1 MNTGFIALHRKLL
14 DSPIWQVTTVEQK
27 VILITL
33 LLMAN
38 HSEKKWY
45 WQGEEFIC
53 QPGQFITSLP
63 NIVKACGNGLTVQN
77 VRTALKKFENMNFLT
92 DQSTKTGRLITIVNW
107 QVYQGKRDVDNRQP
121 NSQLTESQQTPN
133 RQPNSQLTESQQTPN
148 RQPNSQLTSNNNDNN
163 ITMINND
170 NNNTYSAFSE
180 KIQIAL
186 SIFEKFIRR
195 PMHPSEIERIV
206 KALDKYSVEEFEE
219 ACKKTKFKYGG
230 YKLANVERI
239 LQKSTDAA
247 EVNEKEKG
255 FELFW
260 ELYPSKRK
268 KPVARIAWM
277 NMRVH
282 SEEQYALIN
291 SAVERYKKTNQW
303 QEENGRYIPDPDTF
317 LQDERWTDEI
327 KLPEAV
333 QAADKEAQEKAE
345 WIAKNKERWAAIPPE
360 KRKYRL
366 ACFMG
371 LDWEEVRDM
380 PYVGT

>member
-1 MNTGFIALHRKLL
+1 MSGYFKLYREL
-14 DSPIWQVTTVEQK
+14 LNKPIWLNSSNEQR

-33 LLMAN
+33 LAMAN
-38 HSEKKWY
+38 WKETEWDYYGEKIKLN
-45 WQGEEFIC
+45 
-53 QPGQFITSLP
+53 PGQFIASAPAIKERCNSSEIT
-63 NIVKACGNGLTVQN
+63 IMKI
-77 VRTALKKFENMNFLT
+77 RTALERFEKLDFLT
-92 DQSTKTGRLITIVNW
+92 VSLTGKSTKSGKLITIVNW
-107 QVYQGKRDVDNRQP
+107 RHYQSNEEEDNRQ
-121 NSQLTESQQTPN
+121 NN
-133 RQPNSQLTESQQTPN
+133 RQNNKEITD
-148 RQPNSQLTSNNNDNN
+148 RQPTDNRH
-163 ITMINND
+163 I
-170 NNNTYSAFSE
+170 
-180 KIQIAL
+180 K
-186 SIFEKFIRR
+186 
-195 PMHPSEIERIV
+195 
-206 KALDKYSVEEFEE
+206 EEGKE
-219 ACKKTKFKYGG
+219 
-230 YKLANVERI
+230 YKELKE
-239 LQKSTDAA
+239 D
-247 EVNEKEKG
+247 KEKG
-255 FELFW
+255 FERFW

-291 SAVERYKKTNQW
+291 TAVERYKKTNQW

-327 KLPEAV
+327 KLSEAV
-333 QAADKEAQEKAE
+333 QAADREAQEKDE

>member
-1 MNTGFIALHRKLL
+1 MSGYFKLYREL
-14 DSPIWQVTTVEQK
+14 LNKPIWLNSSNEQR

-33 LLMAN
+33 LAMAN
-38 HSEKKWY
+38 WKETEWDYYGEKIKLN
-45 WQGEEFIC
+45 
-53 QPGQFITSLP
+53 PGQFIASAPAIKERCNSSEIT
-63 NIVKACGNGLTVQN
+63 IMKI
-77 VRTALKKFENMNFLT
+77 RTALERFEKLDFLT
-92 DQSTKTGRLITIVNW
+92 VSLTGKSTKSGKLITIVNW
-107 QVYQGKRDVDNRQP
+107 RLYQSNEEEDNRQ
-121 NSQLTESQQTPN
+121 NN
-133 RQPNSQLTESQQTPN
+133 RQNNKEITD
-148 RQPNSQLTSNNNDNN
+148 RQPTDNRH
-163 ITMINND
+163 I
-170 NNNTYSAFSE
+170 
-180 KIQIAL
+180 K
-186 SIFEKFIRR
+186 
-195 PMHPSEIERIV
+195 
-206 KALDKYSVEEFEE
+206 EEGKE
-219 ACKKTKFKYGG
+219 
-230 YKLANVERI
+230 YKELKE
-239 LQKSTDAA
+239 D
-247 EVNEKEKG
+247 KEKG
-255 FELFW
+255 FERFW

-291 SAVERYKKTNQW
+291 AAVERYKKTNQW

-327 KLPEAV
+327 KLSQAV
-333 QAADKEAQEKAE
+333 QAADREAQEKDE

>member
-1 MNTGFIALHRKLL
+1 MSGYFKLYREL
-14 DSPIWQVTTVEQK
+14 LNKPIWLNSSNEQR

-33 LLMAN
+33 LAMAN
-38 HSEKKWY
+38 WKETEWDYYGEKIKLN
-45 WQGEEFIC
+45 
-53 QPGQFITSLP
+53 PGQFIASAPAIKERCNSSEIT
-63 NIVKACGNGLTVQN
+63 IMKI
-77 VRTALKKFENMNFLT
+77 RTALERFEKLDFLT
-92 DQSTKTGRLITIVNW
+92 VSLTGKSTKSGKLITIVNW
-107 QVYQGKRDVDNRQP
+107 RLYQSNEEEDNRQNNKEITDRQP
-121 NSQLTESQQTPN
+121 TDN
-133 RQPNSQLTESQQTPN
+133 RQ
-148 RQPNSQLTSNNNDNN
+148 
-163 ITMINND
+163 I
-170 NNNTYSAFSE
+170 
-180 KIQIAL
+180 K
-186 SIFEKFIRR
+186 
-195 PMHPSEIERIV
+195 
-206 KALDKYSVEEFEE
+206 EEGKE
-219 ACKKTKFKYGG
+219 
-230 YKLANVERI
+230 YKELKE
-239 LQKSTDAA
+239 D
-247 EVNEKEKG
+247 KEKG
-255 FELFW
+255 FERFW

-291 SAVERYKKTNQW
+291 AAVERYKKTNQW

-327 KLPEAV
+327 KLPKSV
-333 QAADKEAQEKAE
+333 QAADKEAQEKDE

>member
-1 MNTGFIALHRKLL
+1 MSGYFKLYREL
-14 DSPIWQVTTVEQK
+14 LNKPIWLNSSNEQR

-33 LLMAN
+33 LAMAN
-38 HSEKKWY
+38 WKETEWDYYGEKIKLN
-45 WQGEEFIC
+45 
-53 QPGQFITSLP
+53 PGQFIASAPAIKERCNSSEIT
-63 NIVKACGNGLTVQN
+63 IMKI
-77 VRTALKKFENMNFLT
+77 RTALERFEKLDFLT
-92 DQSTKTGRLITIVNW
+92 VSLTGKSTKSGKLITIVNW
-107 QVYQGKRDVDNRQP
+107 RLYQSNEEEDNRQ
-121 NSQLTESQQTPN
+121 NN
-133 RQPNSQLTESQQTPN
+133 RQNNKEITD
-148 RQPNSQLTSNNNDNN
+148 RQPTDNRH
-163 ITMINND
+163 I
-170 NNNTYSAFSE
+170 
-180 KIQIAL
+180 K
-186 SIFEKFIRR
+186 
-195 PMHPSEIERIV
+195 
-206 KALDKYSVEEFEE
+206 EEGKE
-219 ACKKTKFKYGG
+219 
-230 YKLANVERI
+230 YKELKE
-239 LQKSTDAA
+239 D
-247 EVNEKEKG
+247 KEKG
-255 FELFW
+255 FERFW

-291 SAVERYKKTNQW
+291 ATVERYKKTNQW

-327 KLPEAV
+327 KLPKSV
-333 QAADKEAQEKAE
+333 QAADKEAQEKDE

>member
-1 MNTGFIALHRKLL
+1 MSGYFKLYREL
-14 DSPIWQVTTVEQK
+14 LNKPIWLNSSNEQR

-33 LLMAN
+33 LAMAN
-38 HSEKKWY
+38 WKETEWDYYGEKIKLN
-45 WQGEEFIC
+45 
-53 QPGQFITSLP
+53 PGQFIASAPAIKERCNSSEIT
-63 NIVKACGNGLTVQN
+63 IMKI
-77 VRTALKKFENMNFLT
+77 RTALERFEKLDFLT
-92 DQSTKTGRLITIVNW
+92 VSLTGKSTKSGKLITIVNW
-107 QVYQGKRDVDNRQP
+107 RLYQSNEEEDNRQ
-121 NSQLTESQQTPN
+121 NN
-133 RQPNSQLTESQQTPN
+133 RQNNKEITDRQPTDN
-148 RQPNSQLTSNNNDNN
+148 RQ
-163 ITMINND
+163 I
-170 NNNTYSAFSE
+170 
-180 KIQIAL
+180 K
-186 SIFEKFIRR
+186 
-195 PMHPSEIERIV
+195 
-206 KALDKYSVEEFEE
+206 EEGKE
-219 ACKKTKFKYGG
+219 
-230 YKLANVERI
+230 YKELKE
-239 LQKSTDAA
+239 D
-247 EVNEKEKG
+247 KEKG
-255 FELFW
+255 FERFW

-291 SAVERYKKTNQW
+291 AAVERYKKTNQW

-327 KLPEAV
+327 KLSEAV
-333 QAADKEAQEKAE
+333 QAADREAQEKDE

>member
-1 MNTGFIALHRKLL
+1 MSGYFKLYREL
-14 DSPIWQVTTVEQK
+14 LNKPIWLNSSNEQR

-33 LLMAN
+33 LAMAN
-38 HSEKKWY
+38 WKETEWDYYGEKIKLN
-45 WQGEEFIC
+45 
-53 QPGQFITSLP
+53 PGQFIASAPAIKERCNSSEIT
-63 NIVKACGNGLTVQN
+63 IMKI
-77 VRTALKKFENMNFLT
+77 RTALERFEKLNFLT
-92 DQSTKTGRLITIVNW
+92 ISLTGKSTKSGRLITIVNW
-107 QVYQGKRDVDNRQP
+107 RLYQSNEEEDNRQD
-121 NSQLTESQQTPN
+121 N
-133 RQPNSQLTESQQTPN
+133 RQNNKEITD
-148 RQPNSQLTSNNNDNN
+148 RQPTDNRHIKEEVKELKEDKEIKN
-163 ITMINND
+163 KVCVN
-170 NNNTYSAFSE
+170 E
-180 KIQIAL
+180 QIQNPIQ
-186 SIFEKFIRR
+186 F
-195 PMHPSEIERIV
+195 
-206 KALDKYSVEEFEE
+206 
-219 ACKKTKFKYGG
+219 
-230 YKLANVERI
+230 
-239 LQKSTDAA
+239 
-247 EVNEKEKG
+247 NEKEKG
-255 FELFW
+255 FERFW
-260 ELYPSKRK
+260 ESYPSKRK

>member
-1 MNTGFIALHRKLL
+1 MSGYFKLYREL
-14 DSPIWQVTTVEQK
+14 LNKPIWLNSSNEQR

-33 LLMAN
+33 LAMAN
-38 HSEKKWY
+38 WKETEWDYYGEKIKLN
-45 WQGEEFIC
+45 
-53 QPGQFITSLP
+53 PGQFIASAPAIKERCNSSEIT
-63 NIVKACGNGLTVQN
+63 IMKI
-77 VRTALKKFENMNFLT
+77 RTALERFEKLDFLT
-92 DQSTKTGRLITIVNW
+92 VSLTGKSTKSGKLITIVNW
-107 QVYQGKRDVDNRQP
+107 RLYQSNEEEDNRQ
-121 NSQLTESQQTPN
+121 NNKEITD
-133 RQPNSQLTESQQTPN
+133 RQPTDN
-148 RQPNSQLTSNNNDNN
+148 RH
-163 ITMINND
+163 I
-170 NNNTYSAFSE
+170 
-180 KIQIAL
+180 K
-186 SIFEKFIRR
+186 
-195 PMHPSEIERIV
+195 
-206 KALDKYSVEEFEE
+206 EEGKE
-219 ACKKTKFKYGG
+219 
-230 YKLANVERI
+230 YKELKE
-239 LQKSTDAA
+239 D
-247 EVNEKEKG
+247 KEKG
-255 FELFW
+255 FERFW

-291 SAVERYKKTNQW
+291 AAVERYKKTNQW

-327 KLPEAV
+327 KLSEAV
-333 QAADKEAQEKAE
+333 QAADREAQEKDE

>member
-1 MNTGFIALHRKLL
+1 MSGYFKLYREL
-14 DSPIWQVTTVEQK
+14 LNKPIWLNSSNEQR

-33 LLMAN
+33 LAMAN
-38 HSEKKWY
+38 WKETEWDYYGEKIKLN
-45 WQGEEFIC
+45 
-53 QPGQFITSLP
+53 PGQFIASAPAIKERCNSSEIT
-63 NIVKACGNGLTVQN
+63 IMKI
-77 VRTALKKFENMNFLT
+77 RTALERFEKLDFLT
-92 DQSTKTGRLITIVNW
+92 VSLTGKSTKSGKLITIVNW
-107 QVYQGKRDVDNRQP
+107 RLYQSNEEEDNRQ
-121 NSQLTESQQTPN
+121 NN
-133 RQPNSQLTESQQTPN
+133 RQNNKEITD
-148 RQPNSQLTSNNNDNN
+148 RQPTDNRH
-163 ITMINND
+163 I
-170 NNNTYSAFSE
+170 
-180 KIQIAL
+180 K
-186 SIFEKFIRR
+186 
-195 PMHPSEIERIV
+195 
-206 KALDKYSVEEFEE
+206 EEGKE
-219 ACKKTKFKYGG
+219 
-230 YKLANVERI
+230 YKELKE
-239 LQKSTDAA
+239 D
-247 EVNEKEKG
+247 KEKG
-255 FELFW
+255 FERFW

-291 SAVERYKKTNQW
+291 AAVERYKKTNQW

-327 KLPEAV
+327 KLSEAV
-333 QAADKEAQEKAE
+333 RAADRETQEKDE

>member
-1 MNTGFIALHRKLL
+1 MSGYFKLYREL
-14 DSPIWQVTTVEQK
+14 LNKPIWLNSSNEQR

-33 LLMAN
+33 LAMAN
-38 HSEKKWY
+38 WKETEWDYYGEKIKLN
-45 WQGEEFIC
+45 
-53 QPGQFITSLP
+53 PGQFIASAPAIKERCNSSEIT
-63 NIVKACGNGLTVQN
+63 IMKI
-77 VRTALKKFENMNFLT
+77 RTALERFEKLDFLT
-92 DQSTKTGRLITIVNW
+92 VSLTGKSTKSGKLITIVNW
-107 QVYQGKRDVDNRQP
+107 RLYQSNEEEDNRQ
-121 NSQLTESQQTPN
+121 NN
-133 RQPNSQLTESQQTPN
+133 RQNNKEITD
-148 RQPNSQLTSNNNDNN
+148 RQPTDNRH
-163 ITMINND
+163 I
-170 NNNTYSAFSE
+170 
-180 KIQIAL
+180 K
-186 SIFEKFIRR
+186 
-195 PMHPSEIERIV
+195 
-206 KALDKYSVEEFEE
+206 EEGKE
-219 ACKKTKFKYGG
+219 
-230 YKLANVERI
+230 YKELKE
-239 LQKSTDAA
+239 D
-247 EVNEKEKG
+247 KEKG
-255 FELFW
+255 FERFW

-291 SAVERYKKTNQW
+291 AAVERYKKTNQW

-327 KLPEAV
+327 KLPKSV
-333 QAADKEAQEKAE
+333 QAADKEAQEKDE

>member
-1 MNTGFIALHRKLL
+1 MSGYFKLYREL
-14 DSPIWQVTTVEQK
+14 LNKPIWLNSSNEQR

-33 LLMAN
+33 LAMAN
-38 HSEKKWY
+38 WKETEWDYYGEKIKLN
-45 WQGEEFIC
+45 
-53 QPGQFITSLP
+53 PGQFIASAPAIKERCNSSEIT
-63 NIVKACGNGLTVQN
+63 IMKI
-77 VRTALKKFENMNFLT
+77 RTALERFEKLDFLT
-92 DQSTKTGRLITIVNW
+92 VSLTGKSTKSGKLITIVNW
-107 QVYQGKRDVDNRQP
+107 RLYQSNEEEDNRQ
-121 NSQLTESQQTPN
+121 NN
-133 RQPNSQLTESQQTPN
+133 RQNNKEITD
-148 RQPNSQLTSNNNDNN
+148 RQPTDNRH
-163 ITMINND
+163 I
-170 NNNTYSAFSE
+170 
-180 KIQIAL
+180 K
-186 SIFEKFIRR
+186 
-195 PMHPSEIERIV
+195 
-206 KALDKYSVEEFEE
+206 EEGKE
-219 ACKKTKFKYGG
+219 
-230 YKLANVERI
+230 YKELKE
-239 LQKSTDAA
+239 D
-247 EVNEKEKG
+247 KEKG
-255 FELFW
+255 FERFW

-291 SAVERYKKTNQW
+291 AAVERYKKTNQW

-327 KLPEAV
+327 KLPKSV
-333 QAADKEAQEKAE
+333 QAADREAQEKDE

>member
-1 MNTGFIALHRKLL
+1 MSGYFKLYREL
-14 DSPIWQVTTVEQK
+14 LNKPIWLNSSNEQR

-33 LLMAN
+33 LAMAN
-38 HSEKKWY
+38 WKKTEWDYYGEKIKLN
-45 WQGEEFIC
+45 
-53 QPGQFITSLP
+53 PGQFIASAPAIKERCNSSEIT
-63 NIVKACGNGLTVQN
+63 IMKI
-77 VRTALKKFENMNFLT
+77 RTALERFEKLDFLT
-92 DQSTKTGRLITIVNW
+92 VSLTGKSTKSGKLITIVNW
-107 QVYQGKRDVDNRQP
+107 RLYQSNEEEDNRQ
-121 NSQLTESQQTPN
+121 NN
-133 RQPNSQLTESQQTPN
+133 RQNNKEITD
-148 RQPNSQLTSNNNDNN
+148 RQPTDNRH
-163 ITMINND
+163 I
-170 NNNTYSAFSE
+170 
-180 KIQIAL
+180 K
-186 SIFEKFIRR
+186 
-195 PMHPSEIERIV
+195 
-206 KALDKYSVEEFEE
+206 EEGKE
-219 ACKKTKFKYGG
+219 
-230 YKLANVERI
+230 YKEL
-239 LQKSTDAA
+239 
-247 EVNEKEKG
+247 KEKG
-255 FELFW
+255 FERFW

-291 SAVERYKKTNQW
+291 AAVERYKKTNQW

-327 KLPEAV
+327 KLSEAV
-333 QAADKEAQEKAE
+333 QAADREAQEKDE

>member
-1 MNTGFIALHRKLL
+1 MSGYFKLYREL
-14 DSPIWQVTTVEQK
+14 LNKPIWLNSSNEQR

-33 LLMAN
+33 LAMAN
-38 HSEKKWY
+38 WKETEWDYYGEKIKLN
-45 WQGEEFIC
+45 
-53 QPGQFITSLP
+53 PGQFIASAPAIKERCNSSEIT
-63 NIVKACGNGLTVQN
+63 IMKI
-77 VRTALKKFENMNFLT
+77 RTALERFEKLDFLT
-92 DQSTKTGRLITIVNW
+92 VSLTGKSTKSGKLITIVNW
-107 QVYQGKRDVDNRQP
+107 RLYQSNEEEDNRQ
-121 NSQLTESQQTPN
+121 NN
-133 RQPNSQLTESQQTPN
+133 RQNNKEITD
-148 RQPNSQLTSNNNDNN
+148 RQPTDNRH
-163 ITMINND
+163 I
-170 NNNTYSAFSE
+170 
-180 KIQIAL
+180 K
-186 SIFEKFIRR
+186 
-195 PMHPSEIERIV
+195 
-206 KALDKYSVEEFEE
+206 EEGKE
-219 ACKKTKFKYGG
+219 
-230 YKLANVERI
+230 YKELKE
-239 LQKSTDAA
+239 D
-247 EVNEKEKG
+247 KEKG
-255 FELFW
+255 FERFW

-291 SAVERYKKTNQW
+291 AAVERYKKTNQW

-327 KLPEAV
+327 KLSEAV
-333 QAADKEAQEKAE
+333 QAADRESQEKDE

>member
-1 MNTGFIALHRKLL
+1 M
-14 DSPIWQVTTVEQK
+14 
-27 VILITL
+27 
-33 LLMAN
+33 
-38 HSEKKWY
+38 KKS
-45 WQGEEFIC
+45 GIGREFIC

-107 QVYQGKRDVDNRQP
+107 QVYQGKREVDNRQP
-121 NSQLTESQQTPN
+121 NSQLTDG
-133 RQPNSQLTESQQTPN
+133 QQTPN

-170 NNNTYSAFSE
+170 NNNNNAHAREQT
-180 KIQIAL
+180 QNGL
-186 SIFEKFIRR
+186 
-195 PMHPSEIERIV
+195 
-206 KALDKYSVEEFEE
+206 
-219 ACKKTKFKYGG
+219 
-230 YKLANVERI
+230 
-239 LQKSTDAA
+239 

-255 FELFW
+255 FERFW
-260 ELYPSKRK
+260 GLYPSKRK

-291 SAVERYKKTNQW
+291 AAVERYKKTNQW

-327 KLPEAV
+327 KLSEAV
-333 QAADKEAQEKAE
+333 RAADREAQEKDE

>member
-1 MNTGFIALHRKLL
+1 MSGYFKLYREL
-14 DSPIWQVTTVEQK
+14 LNKPIWLNSSNEQR

-33 LLMAN
+33 LAMAN
-38 HSEKKWY
+38 WKETEWDYYGEKIKLN
-45 WQGEEFIC
+45 
-53 QPGQFITSLP
+53 PGQFIASAPAIKERCNSSEIT
-63 NIVKACGNGLTVQN
+63 IMKI
-77 VRTALKKFENMNFLT
+77 RTALERFEKLDFLT
-92 DQSTKTGRLITIVNW
+92 VSLTGKSTKSGKLITIVNW
-107 QVYQGKRDVDNRQP
+107 RLYQSNEEEDNRQ
-121 NSQLTESQQTPN
+121 NN
-133 RQPNSQLTESQQTPN
+133 RQNNKEITD
-148 RQPNSQLTSNNNDNN
+148 RQPTDNRH
-163 ITMINND
+163 I
-170 NNNTYSAFSE
+170 
-180 KIQIAL
+180 K
-186 SIFEKFIRR
+186 
-195 PMHPSEIERIV
+195 
-206 KALDKYSVEEFEE
+206 EEGKE
-219 ACKKTKFKYGG
+219 
-230 YKLANVERI
+230 YKELKE
-239 LQKSTDAA
+239 D
-247 EVNEKEKG
+247 KEKG
-255 FELFW
+255 FERFW

-291 SAVERYKKTNQW
+291 AAVERYKKTNLW

-327 KLPEAV
+327 KLPKSV
-333 QAADKEAQEKAE
+333 QAADKEAQEKDE

>member
-1 MNTGFIALHRKLL
+1 MSGYFKLYREL
-14 DSPIWQVTTVEQK
+14 LNKPIWLNSSNEQR

-33 LLMAN
+33 LAMAN
-38 HSEKKWY
+38 WKETEWDYYGEKIKLN
-45 WQGEEFIC
+45 
-53 QPGQFITSLP
+53 PGQFIASAPAIKERCNSSEIT
-63 NIVKACGNGLTVQN
+63 IMKI
-77 VRTALKKFENMNFLT
+77 RTALERFEKLDFLT
-92 DQSTKTGRLITIVNW
+92 VSLTGKSTKSGKLITIVNW
-107 QVYQGKRDVDNRQP
+107 RLYQSNEEEDNRQ
-121 NSQLTESQQTPN
+121 NNKEITD
-133 RQPNSQLTESQQTPN
+133 RQPTDN
-148 RQPNSQLTSNNNDNN
+148 RH
-163 ITMINND
+163 I
-170 NNNTYSAFSE
+170 
-180 KIQIAL
+180 K
-186 SIFEKFIRR
+186 
-195 PMHPSEIERIV
+195 
-206 KALDKYSVEEFEE
+206 EEGKE
-219 ACKKTKFKYGG
+219 
-230 YKLANVERI
+230 YKELKE
-239 LQKSTDAA
+239 D
-247 EVNEKEKG
+247 KEKG
-255 FELFW
+255 FERFW

-291 SAVERYKKTNQW
+291 AAVERYKKTNQW

-327 KLPEAV
+327 KLPKSV
-333 QAADKEAQEKAE
+333 QAADKEAQEKDE

>member
-1 MNTGFIALHRKLL
+1 MSGYFKLYREL
-14 DSPIWQVTTVEQK
+14 LNKPIWLNSSNEQR

-33 LLMAN
+33 LAMAN
-38 HSEKKWY
+38 WKETEWDYYGEKIKLN
-45 WQGEEFIC
+45 
-53 QPGQFITSLP
+53 PGQFIASAPAIKERCNSSEIT
-63 NIVKACGNGLTVQN
+63 IMKI
-77 VRTALKKFENMNFLT
+77 RTALERFEKLDFLT
-92 DQSTKTGRLITIVNW
+92 VSLTGKSTKSGKLITIVNW
-107 QVYQGKRDVDNRQP
+107 RLYQSNKEEDNRQ
-121 NSQLTESQQTPN
+121 NN
-133 RQPNSQLTESQQTPN
+133 RQNNKEITD
-148 RQPNSQLTSNNNDNN
+148 RQPTDNRH
-163 ITMINND
+163 I
-170 NNNTYSAFSE
+170 
-180 KIQIAL
+180 K
-186 SIFEKFIRR
+186 
-195 PMHPSEIERIV
+195 
-206 KALDKYSVEEFEE
+206 EEGKE
-219 ACKKTKFKYGG
+219 
-230 YKLANVERI
+230 YKELKE
-239 LQKSTDAA
+239 D
-247 EVNEKEKG
+247 KEKG
-255 FELFW
+255 FERFW

-291 SAVERYKKTNQW
+291 AAVERYKKTNQW

-327 KLPEAV
+327 KLPKSV
-333 QAADKEAQEKAE
+333 QAADKEAQEKDE

>member
-133 RQPNSQLTESQQTPN
+133 RQPNSQLT
-148 RQPNSQLTSNNNDNN
+148 SNNNDNN

-230 YKLANVERI
+230 YKLANVERH
-239 LQKSTDAA
+239 
-247 EVNEKEKG
+247 
-255 FELFW
+255 F
-260 ELYPSKRK
+260 
-268 KPVARIAWM
+268 
-277 NMRVH
+277 
-282 SEEQYALIN
+282 
-291 SAVERYKKTNQW
+291 
-303 QEENGRYIPDPDTF
+303 
-317 LQDERWTDEI
+317 
-327 KLPEAV
+327 
-333 QAADKEAQEKAE
+333 
-345 WIAKNKERWAAIPPE
+345 AK
-360 KRKYRL
+360 KYR
-366 ACFMG
+366 
-371 LDWEEVRDM
+371 RRRS
-380 PYVGT
+380 

>member
-14 DSPIWQVTTVEQK
+14 DSPIWQVATVEQK

-107 QVYQGKRDVDNRQP
+107 QVYQGKREVDNRQP
-121 NSQLTESQQTPN
+121 NSQLTDG
-133 RQPNSQLTESQQTPN
+133 QQTPN

-170 NNNTYSAFSE
+170 NNNNARARE
-180 KIQIAL
+180 Q
-186 SIFEKFIRR
+186 
-195 PMHPSEIERIV
+195 
-206 KALDKYSVEEFEE
+206 
-219 ACKKTKFKYGG
+219 TKNR
-230 YKLANVERI
+230 L
-239 LQKSTDAA
+239 

-291 SAVERYKKTNQW
+291 AAVERYKKTNQW

-327 KLPEAV
+327 KLSEAV
-333 QAADKEAQEKAE
+333 QAADREAQEKDE

>member
-14 DSPIWQVTTVEQK
+14 DSLIWQVTTVEQK

-107 QVYQGKRDVDNRQP
+107 QVYQGKRGVDNRQP
-121 NSQLTESQQTPN
+121 NSQLTDG
-133 RQPNSQLTESQQTPN
+133 QQTPN

-170 NNNTYSAFSE
+170 NNNNNAHAREQT
-180 KIQIAL
+180 QNGL
-186 SIFEKFIRR
+186 
-195 PMHPSEIERIV
+195 
-206 KALDKYSVEEFEE
+206 
-219 ACKKTKFKYGG
+219 
-230 YKLANVERI
+230 
-239 LQKSTDAA
+239 

-255 FELFW
+255 FERFW

-291 SAVERYKKTNQW
+291 AAVERYKKTNQW

-327 KLPEAV
+327 KLSEAV
-333 QAADKEAQEKAE
+333 QAADREAQEKDE

>member
-1 MNTGFIALHRKLL
+1 MSGYFKLYREL
-14 DSPIWQVTTVEQK
+14 LNKPIWLNSSNEQR

-33 LLMAN
+33 LAMAN
-38 HSEKKWY
+38 WKETEWDYYGEKIKLN
-45 WQGEEFIC
+45 
-53 QPGQFITSLP
+53 PGQFIASAPAIKERCNSSEIT
-63 NIVKACGNGLTVQN
+63 IMKI
-77 VRTALKKFENMNFLT
+77 RTALERFEKLDFLT
-92 DQSTKTGRLITIVNW
+92 VSLTGKSTKSGKLITIVNW
-107 QVYQGKRDVDNRQP
+107 RIYQSNEEEDNRQ
-121 NSQLTESQQTPN
+121 NN
-133 RQPNSQLTESQQTPN
+133 RQNNKEITD
-148 RQPNSQLTSNNNDNN
+148 RQPTDNRH
-163 ITMINND
+163 I
-170 NNNTYSAFSE
+170 
-180 KIQIAL
+180 K
-186 SIFEKFIRR
+186 
-195 PMHPSEIERIV
+195 
-206 KALDKYSVEEFEE
+206 EEGKE
-219 ACKKTKFKYGG
+219 
-230 YKLANVERI
+230 YKELKE
-239 LQKSTDAA
+239 D
-247 EVNEKEKG
+247 KEKG
-255 FELFW
+255 FERFW

-291 SAVERYKKTNQW
+291 AAVERYKKTNQW

-327 KLPEAV
+327 KLSEAV
-333 QAADKEAQEKAE
+333 QAADRETQEKDE

>member
-1 MNTGFIALHRKLL
+1 
-14 DSPIWQVTTVEQK
+14 
-27 VILITL
+27 
-33 LLMAN
+33 
-38 HSEKKWY
+38 
-45 WQGEEFIC
+45 
-53 QPGQFITSLP
+53 
-63 NIVKACGNGLTVQN
+63 
-77 VRTALKKFENMNFLT
+77 
-92 DQSTKTGRLITIVNW
+92 
-107 QVYQGKRDVDNRQP
+107 
-121 NSQLTESQQTPN
+121 
-133 RQPNSQLTESQQTPN
+133 
-148 RQPNSQLTSNNNDNN
+148 
-163 ITMINND
+163 MINND
-170 NNNTYSAFSE
+170 NN
-180 KIQIAL
+180 
-186 SIFEKFIRR
+186 
-195 PMHPSEIERIV
+195 
-206 KALDKYSVEEFEE
+206 KY
-219 ACKKTKFKYGG
+219 KQTQNG
-230 YKLANVERI
+230 L
-239 LQKSTDAA
+239 

>member
-133 RQPNSQLTESQQTPN
+133 RQP
-148 RQPNSQLTSNNNDNN
+148 
-163 ITMINND
+163 
-170 NNNTYSAFSE
+170 
-180 KIQIAL
+180 
-186 SIFEKFIRR
+186 
-195 PMHPSEIERIV
+195 
-206 KALDKYSVEEFEE
+206 
-219 ACKKTKFKYGG
+219 
-230 YKLANVERI
+230 
-239 LQKSTDAA
+239 
-247 EVNEKEKG
+247 
-255 FELFW
+255 
-260 ELYPSKRK
+260 
-268 KPVARIAWM
+268 
-277 NMRVH
+277 
-282 SEEQYALIN
+282 
-291 SAVERYKKTNQW
+291 
-303 QEENGRYIPDPDTF
+303 
-317 LQDERWTDEI
+317 
-327 KLPEAV
+327 
-333 QAADKEAQEKAE
+333 
-345 WIAKNKERWAAIPPE
+345 
-360 KRKYRL
+360 
-366 ACFMG
+366 
-371 LDWEEVRDM
+371 
-380 PYVGT
+380 

>member
-1 MNTGFIALHRKLL
+1 MNTGFIALYRKLL

-107 QVYQGKRDVDNRQP
+107 QVYQGKREVNNRQP
-121 NSQLTESQQTPN
+121 NSQLTDG
-133 RQPNSQLTESQQTPN
+133 QQTPN

-170 NNNTYSAFSE
+170 NNNNA
-180 KIQIAL
+180 
-186 SIFEKFIRR
+186 R
-195 PMHPSEIERIV
+195 
-206 KALDKYSVEEFEE
+206 
-219 ACKKTKFKYGG
+219 ACEQTKNR
-230 YKLANVERI
+230 L
-239 LQKSTDAA
+239 

-291 SAVERYKKTNQW
+291 AAVERYKKTNQW

-327 KLPEAV
+327 KLSEAV
-333 QAADKEAQEKAE
+333 QAADREAQEKDE

>member
-1 MNTGFIALHRKLL
+1 MNTGFIALYRKLL

-107 QVYQGKRDVDNRQP
+107 QVYQGKREVDNRQP
-121 NSQLTESQQTPN
+121 NSQLTDG
-133 RQPNSQLTESQQTPN
+133 QQTPN

-170 NNNTYSAFSE
+170 NNNNNAHAREQT
-180 KIQIAL
+180 QNGL
-186 SIFEKFIRR
+186 
-195 PMHPSEIERIV
+195 
-206 KALDKYSVEEFEE
+206 
-219 ACKKTKFKYGG
+219 
-230 YKLANVERI
+230 
-239 LQKSTDAA
+239 

-255 FELFW
+255 FERFW

-282 SEEQYALIN
+282 SEGQYALIN
-291 SAVERYKKTNQW
+291 AAVERYKKTNQW

-327 KLPEAV
+327 KLSEAV
-333 QAADKEAQEKAE
+333 RAADREAQEKDE

>member
-1 MNTGFIALHRKLL
+1 MSG
-14 DSPIWQVTTVEQK
+14 
-27 VILITL
+27 
-33 LLMAN
+33 
-38 HSEKKWY
+38 
-45 WQGEEFIC
+45 
-53 QPGQFITSLP
+53 
-63 NIVKACGNGLTVQN
+63 
-77 VRTALKKFENMNFLT
+77 
-92 DQSTKTGRLITIVNW
+92 
-107 QVYQGKRDVDNRQP
+107 
-121 NSQLTESQQTPN
+121 
-133 RQPNSQLTESQQTPN
+133 
-148 RQPNSQLTSNNNDNN
+148 
-163 ITMINND
+163 
-170 NNNTYSAFSE
+170 
-180 KIQIAL
+180 
-186 SIFEKFIRR
+186 
-195 PMHPSEIERIV
+195 
-206 KALDKYSVEEFEE
+206 
-219 ACKKTKFKYGG
+219 
-230 YKLANVERI
+230 I